1 MSEERKKDEEGRS
14 VRQEQEMQDFR
25 VQPGPGR
32 QKHSLPWWK
41 ELAQI
46 LGKNKKSLASVI
58 AAAVVLLGAG
68 VFLGAMIGRHDTAG
82 QTALTETQTAQAESQ
97 TSGTEAAYAPLEEN
111 AYPEINALIE
121 KYYQAAAAGDI
132 DTINSIKDYSE
143 QTELL
148 QIKEKS
154 KYLEGYEDIN
164 CYTKPGPQED
174 SYVVYASYY
183 AKFKDIDRPVC
194 GLNTFVV
201 CRNGEGEYY
210 IHDCTN
216 DETMREYRISVTK
229 QDDVVELFNKVQV
242 EYNEAVTE
250 DEELAAFLTSLSED
264 LKASVGDALAELE
277 TETQT
282 EGQTETET
290 EGASETAPAEE
301 TAQEESTETENAGE
315 GSLVEAVDV
324 VNIRSSDSETADVL
338 GKAQPGDTFPL
349 LENRENGWSKVEYDG
364 GEAFIKSEY
373 LAAAEESAGDASD
386 SSGQE
391 ESPAGEASEEEAEAA
406 GDDGQD
412 DAPAAGEASEG
423 ADLADVPNSG
433 TYRLTTTVN
442 IRSSASE
449 SADRIAV
456 GYSGDEVEI
465 LMKQADGWTK
475 VRFDGEVGYIRTD
488 VLR

>member
-1 MSEERKKDEEGRS
+1 MSEERKKPEENKPDMM
-14 VRQEQEMQDFR
+14 EQEMKDFNVR
-25 VQPGPGR
+25 ESAHG
-32 QKHSLPWWK
+32 HNLPWWK
-41 ELAQI
+41 EIAQI
-46 LGKNKKSLASVI
+46 LRKNTKSLVI
-58 AAAVVLLGAG
+58 VVLAAVVLLGAG
-68 VFLGAMIGRHDTAG
+68 VFLGAMIGRGNTADE
-82 QTALTETQTAQAESQ
+82 TASAETQTAEAESR
-97 TSGTEAAYAPLEEN
+97 TEENEVAYVPLEEN

-121 KYYQAAAAGDI
+121 QYYQAAAEGDI

-148 QIKEKS
+148 QIQEKS
-154 KYLEGYEDIN
+154 NYLEGYEDIN
-164 CYTKPGPQED
+164 CYTKPGPEEN

-183 AKFKDIDRPVC
+183 AKFKDIDRTVC

-201 CRNGEGEYY
+201 CQNSDGEYY

-216 DETMREYRISVTK
+216 DEAMREYRIKVTK
-229 QDDVVELFNKVQV
+229 QDDVVELFNRVQV

-250 DEELAAFLTSLSED
+250 DEELAAFLTQLSEG
-264 LKASVGDALAELE
+264 LKASVGDALAEME

-282 EGQTETET
+282 EAAEEQQTEETVAET
-290 EGASETAPAEE
+290 ESAE
-301 TAQEESTETENAGE
+301 AETENAGE

-338 GKAQPGDTFPL
+338 GKAQIGDTFTL
-349 LENRENGWSKVEYDG
+349 LESRENGWSRVEYDG
-364 GEAFIKSEY
+364 GEAYIKSEY
-373 LAAAEESAGDASD
+373 LAAVEESASGTVSEGEESSEAASD
-386 SSGQE
+386 E
-391 ESPAGEASEEEAEAA
+391 TESAS
-406 GDDGQD
+406 QD
-412 DAPAAGEASEG
+412 EAPAAGEASEA
-423 ADLADVPNSG
+423 ADLSDVPNSG

-465 LMKQADGWTK
+465 IMKQADGWTR
-475 VRFDGEVGYIRTD
+475 VRFNGETGYIRTD

>member
-1 MSEERKKDEEGRS
+1 MSEERKKPEENKPDMM
-14 VRQEQEMQDFR
+14 EQEMKDFNVR
-25 VQPGPGR
+25 GSAHG
-32 QKHSLPWWK
+32 HNLPWWK
-41 ELAQI
+41 EIAQI
-46 LGKNKKSLASVI
+46 LRKNTKSLVI
-58 AAAVVLLGAG
+58 VVLAAVVLLGAG
-68 VFLGAMIGRHDTAG
+68 VFLGAMIGRGNTADE
-82 QTALTETQTAQAESQ
+82 TASAETQTAEAESR
-97 TSGTEAAYAPLEEN
+97 TEENEVAYVPLEEN

-121 KYYQAAAAGDI
+121 QYYQAAAEGDI

-148 QIKEKS
+148 QIQEKS
-154 KYLEGYEDIN
+154 NYLEGYEDIN
-164 CYTKPGPQED
+164 CYTKPGPEEN

-183 AKFKDIDRPVC
+183 AKFKDIDRTVC

-201 CRNGEGEYY
+201 CQNSDGEYY

-216 DETMREYRISVTK
+216 DEAMREYRINVTK
-229 QDDVVELFNKVQV
+229 QDDVVELFNRVQV

-250 DEELAAFLTSLSED
+250 DEELAAFLTQLSED
-264 LKASVGDALAELE
+264 LKASVGDALAEME

-282 EGQTETET
+282 EAAEEQQTEETVAET
-290 EGASETAPAEE
+290 ESAE
-301 TAQEESTETENAGE
+301 AETENAGE

-338 GKAQPGDTFPL
+338 GKAQIGDTFTL
-349 LENRENGWSKVEYDG
+349 LESRENGWSRGEYHG
-364 GEAFIKSEY
+364 GAAYIKSEY
-373 LAAAEESAGDASD
+373 LAAVEESASGTVSEGEESSEAASD
-386 SSGQE
+386 E
-391 ESPAGEASEEEAEAA
+391 TESTS
-406 GDDGQD
+406 QD
-412 DAPAAGEASEG
+412 EAPAAGEASEA
-423 ADLADVPNSG
+423 ADLSDVPNSG

-465 LMKQADGWTK
+465 IMKQADGWTR
-475 VRFDGEVGYIRTD
+475 VRFNGETGYIRTD

>member
-1 MSEERKKDEEGRS
+1 MSEERKKPEENKPDMM
-14 VRQEQEMQDFR
+14 EQEMKDFKVR
-25 VQPGPGR
+25 ESAHG
-32 QKHSLPWWK
+32 HNLPWWK
-41 ELAQI
+41 EIAQI
-46 LGKNKKSLASVI
+46 LRKNTKSLVI
-58 AAAVVLLGAG
+58 VVLAAVVLLGAG
-68 VFLGAMIGRHDTAG
+68 VFLGAMLGRGNTADE
-82 QTALTETQTAQAESQ
+82 TASAETQTAEAESR
-97 TSGTEAAYAPLEEN
+97 TEENEVAYVPLEEN

-121 KYYQAAAAGDI
+121 QYYQAAAEGDI

-148 QIKEKS
+148 QIQEKS
-154 KYLEGYEDIN
+154 NYLEGYEDIN
-164 CYTKPGPQED
+164 CYTKPGPEEN

-183 AKFKDIDRPVC
+183 AKFKDIDRTVC

-201 CRNGEGEYY
+201 CQNSDGEYY

-216 DETMREYRISVTK
+216 DEAMREYRINVTK
-229 QDDVVELFNKVQV
+229 QDDVVELFNRVQV

-250 DEELAAFLTSLSED
+250 DEELAAFLTQLSED
-264 LKASVGDALAELE
+264 LKASVGDALAEME

-282 EGQTETET
+282 EAAEEQQTEETVAET
-290 EGASETAPAEE
+290 ESAE
-301 TAQEESTETENAGE
+301 AETENAGE

-338 GKAQPGDTFPL
+338 GKAQIGDTFTL
-349 LENRENGWSKVEYDG
+349 LESRENGWSRVEYDG
-364 GEAFIKSEY
+364 GEAYIKSEY
-373 LAAAEESAGDASD
+373 LAAVEESASGTVSEGEESSEAASD
-386 SSGQE
+386 E
-391 ESPAGEASEEEAEAA
+391 TESAS
-406 GDDGQD
+406 QD
-412 DAPAAGEASEG
+412 EAPAAGEASEA
-423 ADLADVPNSG
+423 ADLSDVPNSG

-465 LMKQADGWTK
+465 IMKQADGWTR
-475 VRFDGEVGYIRTD
+475 VRFNGETGYIRTD

>member
-1 MSEERKKDEEGRS
+1 MSEERKKTEERKPDMKEQDMKDFN
-14 VRQEQEMQDFR
+14 VREDSQ
-25 VQPGPGR
+25 G
-32 QKHSLPWWK
+32 HNLPWWK
-41 ELAQI
+41 EIAQI
-46 LGKNKKSLASVI
+46 MRKNTKSLVI
-58 AAAVVLLGAG
+58 VILAAVVLLGAG
-68 VFLGAMIGRHDTAG
+68 VFLGAMIGRGNAAD
-82 QTALTETQTAQAESQ
+82 QTASAETLTAETESQ
-97 TSGTEAAYAPLEEN
+97 TAETEAAYVPLEEN

-121 KYYQAAAAGDI
+121 QYYQAAAEGDI

-148 QIKEKS
+148 QIQEKS
-154 KYLEGYEDIN
+154 NYLEGYEDIN
-164 CYTKPGPQED
+164 CYTKPGPEEN

-183 AKFKDIDRPVC
+183 AKFKDIDRTVC

-201 CRNGEGEYY
+201 CQNSDGEYY

-216 DETMREYRISVTK
+216 DEAMREYRINVTK
-229 QDDVVELFNKVQV
+229 QDDVVELFNRVQV

-250 DEELAAFLTSLSED
+250 DEELAAFLTQLSED
-264 LKASVGDALAELE
+264 LKASVGDALAEME

-282 EGQTETET
+282 EAAEEQQTEETVAET
-290 EGASETAPAEE
+290 ESAE
-301 TAQEESTETENAGE
+301 AETENAVE

-338 GKAQPGDTFPL
+338 GKAQIGDTFTL
-349 LENRENGWSKVEYDG
+349 LESRENGWSRVEYDG
-364 GEAFIKSEY
+364 GEAYIKSEY
-373 LAAAEESAGDASD
+373 LAAVEESASGTVSEGEESSEAASD
-386 SSGQE
+386 E
-391 ESPAGEASEEEAEAA
+391 TESAS
-406 GDDGQD
+406 QD
-412 DAPAAGEASEG
+412 EAPAAGEASEA
-423 ADLADVPNSG
+423 ADLSDVPNSG

-465 LMKQADGWTK
+465 IMKQADGWTR
-475 VRFDGEVGYIRTD
+475 VRFNGETGYIRTD

>member
-1 MSEERKKDEEGRS
+1 MSEERKKPEENKPDMM
-14 VRQEQEMQDFR
+14 EQEMKDFKVR
-25 VQPGPGR
+25 ESAHG
-32 QKHSLPWWK
+32 HNLPWWK
-41 ELAQI
+41 EIAQI
-46 LGKNKKSLASVI
+46 LRKNTKSLVI
-58 AAAVVLLGAG
+58 VVLAAVVLLGAG
-68 VFLGAMIGRHDTAG
+68 VFLGAMIGRGNTADE
-82 QTALTETQTAQAESQ
+82 TASAETQTAEAESR
-97 TSGTEAAYAPLEEN
+97 TEENEVAYVPLEEN

-121 KYYQAAAAGDI
+121 QYYQAAAEGDI

-148 QIKEKS
+148 QIQEKS
-154 KYLEGYEDIN
+154 NYLEGYEDIN
-164 CYTKPGPQED
+164 CYTKPGPEEN

-183 AKFKDIDRPVC
+183 AKFKDIDRTVC

-201 CRNGEGEYY
+201 CQNSDGEYY

-216 DETMREYRISVTK
+216 DEAMREYRINVTK
-229 QDDVVELFNKVQV
+229 QDDVVELFNRVQV

-250 DEELAAFLTSLSED
+250 DEELAAFLTQLSED
-264 LKASVGDALAELE
+264 LKASVGDALAEME

-282 EGQTETET
+282 EAAEEQQTEETVAET
-290 EGASETAPAEE
+290 ESAE
-301 TAQEESTETENAGE
+301 AETENAVE

-338 GKAQPGDTFPL
+338 GKAQIGDTFTL
-349 LENRENGWSKVEYDG
+349 LESRENGWSRVEYDG
-364 GEAFIKSEY
+364 GEAYIKSEY
-373 LAAAEESAGDASD
+373 LAAVEESASGTVSEGEESSEAASD
-386 SSGQE
+386 E
-391 ESPAGEASEEEAEAA
+391 TESAS
-406 GDDGQD
+406 QD
-412 DAPAAGEASEG
+412 EAPAAGEASEA
-423 ADLADVPNSG
+423 ADLSDVPNSG

-465 LMKQADGWTK
+465 IMKQADGWTR
-475 VRFDGEVGYIRTD
+475 VRFNGETGYIRTD

>member
-1 MSEERKKDEEGRS
+1 MSEERKKPEENKPDMM
-14 VRQEQEMQDFR
+14 EQEMKDFNVR
-25 VQPGPGR
+25 GSAHG
-32 QKHSLPWWK
+32 HNLPWWK
-41 ELAQI
+41 EIAQI
-46 LGKNKKSLASVI
+46 LRKNTKSLVI
-58 AAAVVLLGAG
+58 VVLAAVVLLGAG
-68 VFLGAMIGRHDTAG
+68 VFLGAMIGRGNTADE
-82 QTALTETQTAQAESQ
+82 TASAETQTAEAESR
-97 TSGTEAAYAPLEEN
+97 TEENEVAYVPLEEN

-121 KYYQAAAAGDI
+121 QYYQAAAEGDI

-148 QIKEKS
+148 QIQEKS
-154 KYLEGYEDIN
+154 NYLEGYEDIN
-164 CYTKPGPQED
+164 CYTKPGPEEN

-183 AKFKDIDRPVC
+183 AKFKDIDRTVC

-201 CRNGEGEYY
+201 CQNSDGEYY

-216 DETMREYRISVTK
+216 DETMREYRINVTK
-229 QDDVVELFNKVQV
+229 QDDVVELFNRVQV

-250 DEELAAFLTSLSED
+250 DEELAAFLTQLSED
-264 LKASVGDALAELE
+264 LKASVGDALAEME

-282 EGQTETET
+282 EAAEEQQTEETVAET
-290 EGASETAPAEE
+290 ESAE
-301 TAQEESTETENAGE
+301 AETENAGE

-338 GKAQPGDTFPL
+338 GKAQIGDTFTL
-349 LENRENGWSKVEYDG
+349 LESRENGWSRVEYDG
-364 GEAFIKSEY
+364 GEAYIKSEY
-373 LAAAEESAGDASD
+373 LAAVEESASGTVSEGEESSEAASD
-386 SSGQE
+386 E
-391 ESPAGEASEEEAEAA
+391 TESAS
-406 GDDGQD
+406 QD
-412 DAPAAGEASEG
+412 EAPAAGEASEA
-423 ADLADVPNSG
+423 ADLSDVPNSG

-465 LMKQADGWTK
+465 IMKQADGWTR
-475 VRFDGEVGYIRTD
+475 VRFNGETGYIRTD

>member
-1 MSEERKKDEEGRS
+1 MSEERKKPEENKPDMM
-14 VRQEQEMQDFR
+14 EQEMKDFNVR
-25 VQPGPGR
+25 GSAHG
-32 QKHSLPWWK
+32 HNLPWWK
-41 ELAQI
+41 EIAQI
-46 LGKNKKSLASVI
+46 LRKNTKSLVI
-58 AAAVVLLGAG
+58 VVLAAVVLLGAG
-68 VFLGAMIGRHDTAG
+68 VFLGAMIGRGNTADE
-82 QTALTETQTAQAESQ
+82 TASAETQTAEAESR
-97 TSGTEAAYAPLEEN
+97 TEENEVAYVPLEEN

-121 KYYQAAAAGDI
+121 QYYQAAAEGDI

-148 QIKEKS
+148 QIQEKS
-154 KYLEGYEDIN
+154 NYLEGYEDIN
-164 CYTKPGPQED
+164 CYTKPGPEEN

-183 AKFKDIDRPVC
+183 AKFKDIDRTVC

-201 CRNGEGEYY
+201 CQNSDGEYY

-216 DETMREYRISVTK
+216 DEAMREYRINVTK
-229 QDDVVELFNKVQV
+229 QDDVVELFNRVQV

-250 DEELAAFLTSLSED
+250 DEELAAFLTQLSED
-264 LKASVGDALAELE
+264 LKASVGDALAEME

-282 EGQTETET
+282 EAAEEQQTEETVAET
-290 EGASETAPAEE
+290 ESAE
-301 TAQEESTETENAGE
+301 AETENAGE

-338 GKAQPGDTFPL
+338 GKAQIGDTFTL
-349 LENRENGWSKVEYDG
+349 LESRENGWSRVEYDG
-364 GEAFIKSEY
+364 GEAYIKSEY
-373 LAAAEESAGDASD
+373 LAAVEESASGTVSEGEESSEAASD
-386 SSGQE
+386 E
-391 ESPAGEASEEEAEAA
+391 TESVS
-406 GDDGQD
+406 QD
-412 DAPAAGEASEG
+412 EAPAAGEASEA
-423 ADLADVPNSG
+423 ADLSDVPNSG

-465 LMKQADGWTK
+465 IMKQADGWTR
-475 VRFDGEVGYIRTD
+475 VRFNGETGYIRTD

>member
-1 MSEERKKDEEGRS
+1 MSEERKKPEENKPDMM
-14 VRQEQEMQDFR
+14 EQEMKDFNVR
-25 VQPGPGR
+25 ESAHG
-32 QKHSLPWWK
+32 HNLPWWK
-41 ELAQI
+41 EIAQI
-46 LGKNKKSLASVI
+46 LRKNTKSLVI
-58 AAAVVLLGAG
+58 VVLAAVVLLGAG
-68 VFLGAMIGRHDTAG
+68 VFLGAMIGRGNTADE
-82 QTALTETQTAQAESQ
+82 TASAETQTAEAESR
-97 TSGTEAAYAPLEEN
+97 TEENEVAYVPLEEN

-121 KYYQAAAAGDI
+121 QYYQAAAEGDI

-148 QIKEKS
+148 QIQEKS
-154 KYLEGYEDIN
+154 NYLEGYEDIN
-164 CYTKPGPQED
+164 CYTKPGPEEN

-183 AKFKDIDRPVC
+183 AKFKDIDRTVC

-201 CRNGEGEYY
+201 CQNSDGEYY

-216 DETMREYRISVTK
+216 DEAMREYRINVTK
-229 QDDVVELFNKVQV
+229 QDDVVELFNRVQV

-250 DEELAAFLTSLSED
+250 DEELAAFLTQLSED
-264 LKASVGDALAELE
+264 LKASVGDALAEME

-282 EGQTETET
+282 EAAEEQQTEET
-290 EGASETAPAEE
+290 VA
-301 TAQEESTETENAGE
+301 ETENAGE

-338 GKAQPGDTFPL
+338 GKAQIGDTFTL
-349 LENRENGWSKVEYDG
+349 LESRENGWSRVEYDG
-364 GEAFIKSEY
+364 GEAYIKSEY
-373 LAAAEESAGDASD
+373 LAAVEESASGTVSEGEESSEAASD
-386 SSGQE
+386 E
-391 ESPAGEASEEEAEAA
+391 TESAS
-406 GDDGQD
+406 QD
-412 DAPAAGEASEG
+412 EAPAAGEASEA
-423 ADLADVPNSG
+423 ADLSDVPNSG

-465 LMKQADGWTK
+465 IMKQADGWTR
-475 VRFDGEVGYIRTD
+475 VRFNGETGYIRTD

>member
-1 MSEERKKDEEGRS
+1 MSEERKKTEENKPDMM
-14 VRQEQEMQDFR
+14 EQEMKDFNVR
-25 VQPGPGR
+25 GSAHG
-32 QKHSLPWWK
+32 HNLPWWK
-41 ELAQI
+41 EIAQI
-46 LGKNKKSLASVI
+46 LRKNTKSLVI
-58 AAAVVLLGAG
+58 VVLAAVVLLGAG
-68 VFLGAMIGRHDTAG
+68 VFLGAMIGRGNTADE
-82 QTALTETQTAQAESQ
+82 TASAETQTAEAESR
-97 TSGTEAAYAPLEEN
+97 TEENEVAYVPLEEN

-121 KYYQAAAAGDI
+121 QYYQAAAEGDI

-148 QIKEKS
+148 QIQEKS
-154 KYLEGYEDIN
+154 NYLEGYEDIN
-164 CYTKPGPQED
+164 CYTKPGPEEN

-183 AKFKDIDRPVC
+183 AKFKDIDRTVC

-201 CRNGEGEYY
+201 CQNSDGEYY

-216 DETMREYRISVTK
+216 DEAMREYRINVTK
-229 QDDVVELFNKVQV
+229 QDDVVELFNRVQV

-250 DEELAAFLTSLSED
+250 DEELAAFLTQLSED
-264 LKASVGDALAELE
+264 LKASVGDALAEME

-282 EGQTETET
+282 EAAEEQQTEETVAET
-290 EGASETAPAEE
+290 ESAE
-301 TAQEESTETENAGE
+301 AETENAGE

-338 GKAQPGDTFPL
+338 GKAQIGDTFTL
-349 LENRENGWSKVEYDG
+349 LESRENGWSRVEYDG
-364 GEAFIKSEY
+364 GEAYIKSEY
-373 LAAAEESAGDASD
+373 LAAVEESASGTVSEGEESSEAASD
-386 SSGQE
+386 E
-391 ESPAGEASEEEAEAA
+391 TESAS
-406 GDDGQD
+406 QD
-412 DAPAAGEASEG
+412 EAPAAGEASEA
-423 ADLADVPNSG
+423 ADLSDVPNSG

-465 LMKQADGWTK
+465 IMKQADGWTR
-475 VRFDGEVGYIRTD
+475 VRFNGETGYIRTD

>member
-1 MSEERKKDEEGRS
+1 MSEERKKPEENKPDMM
-14 VRQEQEMQDFR
+14 EQEMKDFNVR
-25 VQPGPGR
+25 ESAHG
-32 QKHSLPWWK
+32 HNLPWWK
-41 ELAQI
+41 EIAQI
-46 LGKNKKSLASVI
+46 LRKNTKSLVI
-58 AAAVVLLGAG
+58 VVLAAVVLLGAG
-68 VFLGAMIGRHDTAG
+68 VFLGAMIGRGNTADE
-82 QTALTETQTAQAESQ
+82 TASAETQTAEAESR
-97 TSGTEAAYAPLEEN
+97 TEENEVAYVPLEEN

-121 KYYQAAAAGDI
+121 QYYQAAAEGDI

-148 QIKEKS
+148 QIQEKS
-154 KYLEGYEDIN
+154 NYLEGYEDIN
-164 CYTKPGPQED
+164 CYTKPGPEEN

-183 AKFKDIDRPVC
+183 AKFKDIDRTVC

-201 CRNGEGEYY
+201 CQNSDGEYY

-216 DETMREYRISVTK
+216 DEAMREYRINVTK
-229 QDDVVELFNKVQV
+229 QDDVVELFNRVQV

-250 DEELAAFLTSLSED
+250 DEELAAFLTQLSED
-264 LKASVGDALAELE
+264 LKASVGDALAEME

-282 EGQTETET
+282 EAAEEQQTEETVAET
-290 EGASETAPAEE
+290 EIAE
-301 TAQEESTETENAGE
+301 AETENAGE

-338 GKAQPGDTFPL
+338 GKAQIGDTFTL
-349 LENRENGWSKVEYDG
+349 LESRENGWSRVEYDG
-364 GEAFIKSEY
+364 GEAYIKSEY
-373 LAAAEESAGDASD
+373 LAAVEESASGTVSEGEESSEAASD
-386 SSGQE
+386 E
-391 ESPAGEASEEEAEAA
+391 TESAS
-406 GDDGQD
+406 QD
-412 DAPAAGEASEG
+412 EAPAAGEASEA
-423 ADLADVPNSG
+423 ADLSDVPNSG

-465 LMKQADGWTK
+465 IMKQADGWTR
-475 VRFDGEVGYIRTD
+475 VRFNGETGYIRTD

>member
-1 MSEERKKDEEGRS
+1 MSEERKKPEENKPDMM
-14 VRQEQEMQDFR
+14 EQEMKDFNVR
-25 VQPGPGR
+25 GSAHG
-32 QKHSLPWWK
+32 HNLPWWK
-41 ELAQI
+41 EIAQI
-46 LGKNKKSLASVI
+46 LRKNTKSLVI
-58 AAAVVLLGAG
+58 VVLAAVVLLGAG
-68 VFLGAMIGRHDTAG
+68 VFLGAMIGRGNTADE
-82 QTALTETQTAQAESQ
+82 TASAETQTAEAESR
-97 TSGTEAAYAPLEEN
+97 TEENEVAYVPLEEN

-121 KYYQAAAAGDI
+121 QYYQAAAEGDI

-148 QIKEKS
+148 QIQEKS
-154 KYLEGYEDIN
+154 NYLEGYEDIN
-164 CYTKPGPQED
+164 CYTKPGPEEN

-183 AKFKDIDRPVC
+183 AKFKDIDRTVC

-201 CRNGEGEYY
+201 CQNSDGEYY

-216 DETMREYRISVTK
+216 DEAMREYRINVTK
-229 QDDVVELFNKVQV
+229 QDDVVELFNRVQV

-250 DEELAAFLTSLSED
+250 DEELAAFLTQLSED
-264 LKASVGDALAELE
+264 LKASVGDALAEME

-282 EGQTETET
+282 EAAEEQQTEETVAET
-290 EGASETAPAEE
+290 ESAE
-301 TAQEESTETENAGE
+301 AETENAGE

-338 GKAQPGDTFPL
+338 GKAQIGDTFTL
-349 LENRENGWSKVEYDG
+349 LESRENGWSRVEYDG
-364 GEAFIKSEY
+364 GEAYIKSEY
-373 LAAAEESAGDASD
+373 LAAVEESASGTVSEGEESSEAASD
-386 SSGQE
+386 E
-391 ESPAGEASEEEAEAA
+391 TESAS
-406 GDDGQD
+406 QD
-412 DAPAAGEASEG
+412 EAPAAGEASEA
-423 ADLADVPNSG
+423 ADLSDVPNSG

-465 LMKQADGWTK
+465 IMKQADGWTR
-475 VRFDGEVGYIRTD
+475 VRFNGETGYIRTD

>member
-1 MSEERKKDEEGRS
+1 MSEERKKPEENKPDMM
-14 VRQEQEMQDFR
+14 EQEMKDFNVR
-25 VQPGPGR
+25 GSAHG
-32 QKHSLPWWK
+32 HNLPWWK
-41 ELAQI
+41 EIAQI
-46 LGKNKKSLASVI
+46 LRKNTKSLVI
-58 AAAVVLLGAG
+58 VVLAAVVLLGAG
-68 VFLGAMIGRHDTAG
+68 VFLGAMIGRGNTADE
-82 QTALTETQTAQAESQ
+82 TASAETQTAEAESR
-97 TSGTEAAYAPLEEN
+97 TEENEVAYVPLEEN

-121 KYYQAAAAGDI
+121 QYYQAAAEGDI

-148 QIKEKS
+148 QIQEKS
-154 KYLEGYEDIN
+154 NYLEGYEDIN
-164 CYTKPGPQED
+164 CYTKPGPEEN

-183 AKFKDIDRPVC
+183 AKFKDIDRTVC

-201 CRNGEGEYY
+201 CQNSDGEYY

-216 DETMREYRISVTK
+216 DEAMREYRINVTK
-229 QDDVVELFNKVQV
+229 QDDVLELFNRVQV

-250 DEELAAFLTSLSED
+250 DEELAAFLTQLSED
-264 LKASVGDALAELE
+264 LKASVGDALAEME

-282 EGQTETET
+282 EAAEEQQTEETVAET
-290 EGASETAPAEE
+290 ESAE
-301 TAQEESTETENAGE
+301 AETENAVE

-338 GKAQPGDTFPL
+338 GKAQIGDTFTL
-349 LENRENGWSKVEYDG
+349 LESRENGWSRVEYDG
-364 GEAFIKSEY
+364 GEAYIKSEY
-373 LAAAEESAGDASD
+373 LAAVEESASGTVSEGEESSEAASD
-386 SSGQE
+386 E
-391 ESPAGEASEEEAEAA
+391 TESAS
-406 GDDGQD
+406 QD
-412 DAPAAGEASEG
+412 EAPAAGEASEA
-423 ADLADVPNSG
+423 ADLSDVPNSG

-465 LMKQADGWTK
+465 IMKQADGWTR
-475 VRFDGEVGYIRTD
+475 VRFNGETGYIRTD

>member
-1 MSEERKKDEEGRS
+1 MSEERKKTEERKPDMKEQDMKDFN
-14 VRQEQEMQDFR
+14 VREDSQ
-25 VQPGPGR
+25 G
-32 QKHSLPWWK
+32 HNLPWWK
-41 ELAQI
+41 EIAQI
-46 LGKNKKSLASVI
+46 MRKNTKSLVI
-58 AAAVVLLGAG
+58 VILAAVVLLGAG
-68 VFLGAMIGRHDTAG
+68 VFLGAMIGRGNAAD
-82 QTALTETQTAQAESQ
+82 QTASAETLTAETESQ
-97 TSGTEAAYAPLEEN
+97 TAETEAAYVPLEEN

-121 KYYQAAAAGDI
+121 QYYQAAAEGDI
-132 DTINSIKDYSE
+132 DMINSIKDYSE

-148 QIKEKS
+148 QIQEKS
-154 KYLEGYEDIN
+154 NYLEGYEDIN
-164 CYTKPGPQED
+164 CYTKPGPEEN

-183 AKFKDIDRPVC
+183 AKFKDIDRRVC

-201 CRNGEGEYY
+201 CQNDNGEYY

-229 QDDVVELFNKVQV
+229 QDDVVELFNRVQV

-250 DEELAAFLTSLSED
+250 DEELAAFLTQLSED

-282 EGQTETET
+282 EEAG
-290 EGASETAPAEE
+290 SEA
-301 TAQEESTETENAGE
+301 ESTEAENAGE

-338 GKAQPGDTFPL
+338 GKAQVGDTFTL
-349 LENRENGWSKVEYDG
+349 LESRENGWSRVEYDG
-364 GEAFIKSEY
+364 GEAYIKSEY
-373 LAAAEESAGDASD
+373 LAAVEESASEAASE
-386 SSGQE
+386 GE
-391 ESPAGEASEEEAEAA
+391 ESSEAASSEAESAS
-406 GDDGQD
+406 QD
-412 DAPAAGEASEG
+412 DAPAAGEASEA
-423 ADLADVPNSG
+423 ADLSDVPDSG

-465 LMKQADGWTK
+465 LMKQADGWTR
-475 VRFDGEVGYIRTD
+475 VRFNGETGYIRTD

>member
-1 MSEERKKDEEGRS
+1 MSEERKKTEERKPDMKEQDMKDFN
-14 VRQEQEMQDFR
+14 VREDSQ
-25 VQPGPGR
+25 G
-32 QKHSLPWWK
+32 HNLPWWK
-41 ELAQI
+41 EIAQI
-46 LGKNKKSLASVI
+46 MRKNTKSLVI
-58 AAAVVLLGAG
+58 VILAAVVLLGAG
-68 VFLGAMIGRHDTAG
+68 VFLGAMIGRGNAAD
-82 QTALTETQTAQAESQ
+82 QTASAETLTAETESQ
-97 TSGTEAAYAPLEEN
+97 TAETEAAYVPLEEN

-121 KYYQAAAAGDI
+121 QYYQAAAEGDI

-143 QTELL
+143 QAELL
-148 QIKEKS
+148 QIQEKS
-154 KYLEGYEDIN
+154 NYLEGYEDIN
-164 CYTKPGPQED
+164 CYTKPGPEEN

-183 AKFKDIDRPVC
+183 AKFKDIDRRVC

-201 CRNGEGEYY
+201 CQNDNGEYY

-229 QDDVVELFNKVQV
+229 QDDVVELFNRVQV

-250 DEELAAFLTSLSED
+250 DEELAAFLTQLSED

-282 EGQTETET
+282 EEAG
-290 EGASETAPAEE
+290 SEA
-301 TAQEESTETENAGE
+301 ESTEAENAGE

-338 GKAQPGDTFPL
+338 GKAQVGDTFTL
-349 LENRENGWSKVEYDG
+349 LESRENGWSRVEYDG
-364 GEAFIKSEY
+364 GEAYIKSEY
-373 LAAAEESAGDASD
+373 LAAVEESASEAASE
-386 SSGQE
+386 GE
-391 ESPAGEASEEEAEAA
+391 ESSEAASSEAESAS
-406 GDDGQD
+406 QD
-412 DAPAAGEASEG
+412 DAPAAGEASEA
-423 ADLADVPNSG
+423 ADLSDVPDSG

-465 LMKQADGWTK
+465 LMKQADGWTR
-475 VRFDGEVGYIRTD
+475 VRFNGETGYIRTD

>member
-1 MSEERKKDEEGRS
+1 MSEERKKPEENKPDMM
-14 VRQEQEMQDFR
+14 EQEMKDFNVR
-25 VQPGPGR
+25 GSAHG
-32 QKHSLPWWK
+32 HNLPWWK
-41 ELAQI
+41 EIAQI
-46 LGKNKKSLASVI
+46 LRKNTKSLVI
-58 AAAVVLLGAG
+58 VVLAAVVLLGAG
-68 VFLGAMIGRHDTAG
+68 VFLGAMIGRGNTADE
-82 QTALTETQTAQAESQ
+82 TASAETQTAEAESR
-97 TSGTEAAYAPLEEN
+97 TEENEVAYVPLEEN

-121 KYYQAAAAGDI
+121 QYYQAAAEGDI

-148 QIKEKS
+148 QIQEKS
-154 KYLEGYEDIN
+154 NYLEGYEDIN
-164 CYTKPGPQED
+164 CYTKPGPEEN

-183 AKFKDIDRPVC
+183 AKFKDIDRTVC

-201 CRNGEGEYY
+201 CQNSDGEYY

-216 DETMREYRISVTK
+216 DEAMREYRINVTK
-229 QDDVVELFNKVQV
+229 QDDVVELFNRVQV

-250 DEELAAFLTSLSED
+250 DEELAAFLTQLSED
-264 LKASVGDALAELE
+264 LKASVGDALAEME

-282 EGQTETET
+282 EAAEEQQTEETVAET
-290 EGASETAPAEE
+290 ESAE
-301 TAQEESTETENAGE
+301 AETENAGE

-338 GKAQPGDTFPL
+338 GKAQIGDTFTL
-349 LENRENGWSKVEYDG
+349 LESRENGWSRVEYDG
-364 GEAFIKSEY
+364 GEAYIKSEY
-373 LAAAEESAGDASD
+373 LAAVEESASGTVSEGEESSEAASD
-386 SSGQE
+386 E
-391 ESPAGEASEEEAEAA
+391 TESTS
-406 GDDGQD
+406 QD
-412 DAPAAGEASEG
+412 EAPAAGEASEA
-423 ADLADVPNSG
+423 ADLSDVPNSG

-465 LMKQADGWTK
+465 IMKQADGWTR
-475 VRFDGEVGYIRTD
+475 VRFNGETGYIRTD

>member
-1 MSEERKKDEEGRS
+1 MSEERKKPEENKPDMM
-14 VRQEQEMQDFR
+14 EQEMKDFKVR
-25 VQPGPGR
+25 ESAHG
-32 QKHSLPWWK
+32 HNLPWWK
-41 ELAQI
+41 EIAQI
-46 LGKNKKSLASVI
+46 LRKNTKSLVI
-58 AAAVVLLGAG
+58 VVLAAVVLLGAG
-68 VFLGAMIGRHDTAG
+68 VFLGAMIGRGNTADE
-82 QTALTETQTAQAESQ
+82 TASAETQTAEAESR
-97 TSGTEAAYAPLEEN
+97 TEENEVAYVPLEEN

-121 KYYQAAAAGDI
+121 QYYQAAAEGDI

-148 QIKEKS
+148 QIQEKS
-154 KYLEGYEDIN
+154 NYLEGYEDIN
-164 CYTKPGPQED
+164 CYTKPGPEEN

-183 AKFKDIDRPVC
+183 AKFKDIDRTVC

-201 CRNGEGEYY
+201 CQNSDGEYY

-216 DETMREYRISVTK
+216 DEAMREYRINVTK
-229 QDDVVELFNKVQV
+229 QDDVVELFNRVQV

-250 DEELAAFLTSLSED
+250 DEELAAFLTQLSED
-264 LKASVGDALAELE
+264 LKASVGDALAEME

-282 EGQTETET
+282 EAAEEQQTEETVAET
-290 EGASETAPAEE
+290 ESAE
-301 TAQEESTETENAGE
+301 AETENAGE

-338 GKAQPGDTFPL
+338 GKAQIGDTFTL
-349 LENRENGWSKVEYDG
+349 LESRENGWSRVEYDG
-364 GEAFIKSEY
+364 GEAYIKSEY
-373 LAAAEESAGDASD
+373 LAAVEESASGTVSEGEESSEAASD
-386 SSGQE
+386 E
-391 ESPAGEASEEEAEAA
+391 TESAS
-406 GDDGQD
+406 QD
-412 DAPAAGEASEG
+412 EAPAAGEASEA
-423 ADLADVPNSG
+423 ADLSDVPNSG

-465 LMKQADGWTK
+465 IMKQADGWTR
-475 VRFDGEVGYIRTD
+475 VRFNGETGYIRTD

>member
-1 MSEERKKDEEGRS
+1 MSEERKKPEENKPDMM
-14 VRQEQEMQDFR
+14 EQEMKDFNVR
-25 VQPGPGR
+25 GSAHG
-32 QKHSLPWWK
+32 HNLPWWK
-41 ELAQI
+41 EIAQI
-46 LGKNKKSLASVI
+46 LRKNTKSLVI
-58 AAAVVLLGAG
+58 VVLAAVVLLGAG
-68 VFLGAMIGRHDTAG
+68 VFLGAMIGRGNTENETAS
-82 QTALTETQTAQAESQ
+82 AETQTAEAESR
-97 TSGTEAAYAPLEEN
+97 TEENEVAYVPLEEN

-121 KYYQAAAAGDI
+121 QYYQAAAEGDI

-148 QIKEKS
+148 QIQEKS
-154 KYLEGYEDIN
+154 NYLEGYEDIN
-164 CYTKPGPQED
+164 CYTKPGPEEN

-183 AKFKDIDRPVC
+183 AKFRDIDRTVC

-201 CRNGEGEYY
+201 CRNENGEYY

-216 DETMREYRISVTK
+216 DETMREYRINVTK
-229 QDDVVELFNKVQV
+229 QDDVVELFNRVQV

-250 DEELAAFLTSLSED
+250 DEELAAFLTQLSED
-264 LKASVGDALAELE
+264 LKASVGDALAEME

-282 EGQTETET
+282 EAAEEQQTEETVAET
-290 EGASETAPAEE
+290 ESAE
-301 TAQEESTETENAGE
+301 AETENAGE

-338 GKAQPGDTFPL
+338 GKAQIGDTFTL
-349 LENRENGWSKVEYDG
+349 LESRENGWSRVEYDG
-364 GEAFIKSEY
+364 GEAYIKSEY
-373 LAAAEESAGDASD
+373 LAAVEESASGTVSEGEESSEAASD
-386 SSGQE
+386 E
-391 ESPAGEASEEEAEAA
+391 TESAS
-406 GDDGQD
+406 QD
-412 DAPAAGEASEG
+412 EAPAAGEASEA
-423 ADLADVPNSG
+423 ADLSDVPNSG

-465 LMKQADGWTK
+465 IMKQADGWTR
-475 VRFDGEVGYIRTD
+475 VRFNGETGYIRTD

>member
-1 MSEERKKDEEGRS
+1 MSEERKKPEENKPDMM
-14 VRQEQEMQDFR
+14 EQEMKDFNVR
-25 VQPGPGR
+25 GSAHG
-32 QKHSLPWWK
+32 HNLPWWK
-41 ELAQI
+41 EIAQI
-46 LGKNKKSLASVI
+46 LRKNTKSLVI
-58 AAAVVLLGAG
+58 VVLAAVVLLGAG
-68 VFLGAMIGRHDTAG
+68 VFLGAMIGRGNTADE
-82 QTALTETQTAQAESQ
+82 TASAETQTAEAESR
-97 TSGTEAAYAPLEEN
+97 TEENEVAYVPLEEN

-121 KYYQAAAAGDI
+121 QYYQAAAEGDI

-148 QIKEKS
+148 QIQEKS
-154 KYLEGYEDIN
+154 NYLEGYEDIN
-164 CYTKPGPQED
+164 CYTKPGPEEN

-183 AKFKDIDRPVC
+183 AKFKDIDRTVC

-201 CRNGEGEYY
+201 CQNSDGEYY

-216 DETMREYRISVTK
+216 DEAMREYRINVTK
-229 QDDVVELFNKVQV
+229 QDDVVELFNRVQV

-250 DEELAAFLTSLSED
+250 DEELAAFLTQLSED
-264 LKASVGDALAELE
+264 LKASVGDALAEME

-282 EGQTETET
+282 EAAEEQQTEETVAET
-290 EGASETAPAEE
+290 ESAE
-301 TAQEESTETENAGE
+301 AETENAGE

-338 GKAQPGDTFPL
+338 GKAQIGDTFTL
-349 LENRENGWSKVEYDG
+349 LESRENGWSRVEYDG
-364 GEAFIKSEY
+364 GEAYIKSEY
-373 LAAAEESAGDASD
+373 LAAVEESASGTVSEGEESSEAASD
-386 SSGQE
+386 E
-391 ESPAGEASEEEAEAA
+391 TESAS
-406 GDDGQD
+406 QD
-412 DAPAAGEASEG
+412 EAPAAGEASEA
-423 ADLADVPNSG
+423 ADLSDVPNSG

-465 LMKQADGWTK
+465 IMKQADGWTR
-475 VRFDGEVGYIRTD
+475 VRFNGKTGYIRTD